1 MNEARFKAVFN
12 GLSSIAK
19 TVYEAIPD
27 DSYYSIKRVHS
38 ELCRLGKN
46 VDVSTLSGVLNTL
59 TKAGV
64 LSEVDQGMF
73 SKVKITKKVLSKAQ
87 EIEYADTKLPPKEP
101 KKEIA
106 VPEINAKQEADA
118 FDSLRET
125 VIKFMDVAKLV
136 NTLASEVDA
145 KLAVVE
151 KQLAAN
157 NQQMAKYKQLKS
169 LLSDI

>member
-1 MNEARFKAVFN
+1 MNEARFKSVFN

-19 TVYEAIPD
+19 NVYEAIPD
-27 DSYYSIKRVHS
+27 DSYYSIKRIHS
-38 ELCRLGKN
+38 EVCRLGKN

-87 EIEYADTKLPPKEP
+87 EIEYADTKLSPKEP